1 MTKTVTVEELII
13 DLSRDACAQDR
24 PSEREGIGRR
34 IIELFDLSDIKGR
47 RVYLMC
53 FGEKVSDVTVGLTV
67 LDMPDRYGAL
77 IGDLLAL
84 KVHAERYGRFPFP
97 VVCRGSWT
105 TVRRR
110 IHYPCLKADTSQSRT
125 LVELAAGTDFWPA
138 DTRFLL
144 VDKPI

>member
-1 MTKTVTVEELII
+1 MTVTLEELII
-13 DLSRDACAQDR
+13 DLSQDARAQDR
-24 PSEREGIGRR
+24 TSEREGISPR

-53 FGEKVSDVTVGLTV
+53 FGEKVSDVTVGLAV
-67 LDMPDRYGAL
+67 LDMPGRDGAL

-84 KVHAERYGRFPFP
+84 RAHAERYGRFPFP

-105 TVRRR
+105 TVQRR
-110 IHYPCLKADTSQSRT
+110 IHYPCLKADTSQSQT
-125 LVELAAGTDFWPA
+125 PVELAAGTDYWPA

-144 VDKPI
+144 VDKPV